1 MGIPD
6 GQTIPNPGA
15 TDGYVAPRSQTER
28 VLARIW
34 AQVLGVDRVGVTD
47 DFLELG
53 GHSLPAVRLISRV
66 RTELGAEIPMGDLF
80 AAPTVAAMA
89 ALIERSAAATRP
101 ALTAMP
107 FRLDPLPLSFA
118 QLRLW
123 FIAQLEGPSPVYNIP
138 VAVRLHGRV
147 DAAALRVA
155 LADVT
160 GRHEALRTVFPHQ
173 DGVPCQQILPAAMAR
188 PVLAEL
194 AVDQASMAEAVA
206 EAVRYRFDLAREIPV
221 RGWLLS
227 VPADEHVLVL
237 VVHHIAGDGWSL
249 GPLSRDLATAYAAR
263 SAGRAPESVPL
274 PVQYADYTLWQRDLL
289 GSDDDPGSVVTRQTA
304 FWRQAL
310 AGMPEKLSLPADRPR
325 PAVAS
330 YQGGSA
336 GFTVS
341 AQVHAGLVR
350 VARECGA
357 TVFMVVQAA
366 VAVLLSRLGAGT
378 DIPLGTPVAG
388 RDDTALEDLVGFF
401 VNTLVLRTD
410 VSGDPSFAELVARV
424 RDADLAAFG
433 QQDVPFE
440 QLVEALNPVRSLA
453 RHPLFQVM
461 VIVADAATAAQ
472 GLTLPGL
479 DCEPEPTEFPV
490 AKFDLLFSLAE
501 RQGPARELAG
511 MDGLVQ
517 FTTDLFDP
525 ATAAALGERLVRVL
539 AAVVADPGARV
550 SKVDVLADAERV
562 LLLKGTPVAGTVPS
576 RGYVLDEFL
585 QLLPPGVP
593 GELYVASGGLV
604 QDLDQ
609 PGLTGAR
616 FVACPFGSQG
626 ERMYRTGDVARRT
639 ADGALVLLDRSEA
652 QAAIGGSGEPGRRA
666 LSAPDEGAADIY
678 VAPRS
683 QTERV
688 LARIWAQ

>member
-15 TDGYVAPRSQTER
+15 TDGYVAPRSQAER

-101 ALTAMP
+101 ALTAVRV
-107 FRLDPLPLSFA
+107 RLEPLPLSFA

-173 DGVPCQQILPAAMAR
+173 DGVPCQQILPAAMAS

-249 GPLSRDLATAYAAR
+249 GPLSRDLAIAYTAR
-263 SAGRAPESVPL
+263 CAGRAPGWVPL

-304 FWRQAL
+304 FSRQAL
-310 AGMPEKLSLPADRPR
+310 AAVTITTPPR
-325 PAVAS
+325 PA
-330 YQGGSA
+330 
-336 GFTVS
+336 
-341 AQVHAGLVR
+341 
-350 VARECGA
+350 
-357 TVFMVVQAA
+357 
-366 VAVLLSRLGAGT
+366 
-378 DIPLGTPVAG
+378 P
-388 RDDTALEDLVGFF
+388 
-401 VNTLVLRTD
+401 
-410 VSGDPSFAELVARV
+410 
-424 RDADLAAFG
+424 G
-433 QQDVPFE
+433 Q
-440 QLVEALNPVRSLA
+440 R
-453 RHPLFQVM
+453 
-461 VIVADAATAAQ
+461 
-472 GLTLPGL
+472 
-479 DCEPEPTEFPV
+479 
-490 AKFDLLFSLAE
+490 
-501 RQGPARELAG
+501 GPR
-511 MDGLVQ
+511 
-517 FTTDLFDP
+517 P
-525 ATAAALGERLVRVL
+525 
-539 AAVVADPGARV
+539 
-550 SKVDVLADAERV
+550 
-562 LLLKGTPVAGTVPS
+562 
-576 RGYVLDEFL
+576 
-585 QLLPPGVP
+585 
-593 GELYVASGGLV
+593 
-604 QDLDQ
+604 
-609 PGLTGAR
+609 
-616 FVACPFGSQG
+616 
-626 ERMYRTGDVARRT
+626 
-639 ADGALVLLDRSEA
+639 
-652 QAAIGGSGEPGRRA
+652 
-666 LSAPDEGAADIY
+666 APDEHPVRGLHCALD
-678 VAPRS
+678 APPLHVPGHPR
-683 QTERV
+683 
-688 LARIWAQ
+688 AQ